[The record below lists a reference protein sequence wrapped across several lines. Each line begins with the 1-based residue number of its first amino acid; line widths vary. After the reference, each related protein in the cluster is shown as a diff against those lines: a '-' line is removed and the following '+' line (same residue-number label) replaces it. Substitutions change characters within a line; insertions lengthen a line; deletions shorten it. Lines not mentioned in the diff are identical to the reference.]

1 MAYLVD
7 PKTISIENLIEGST
21 IANVQHD
28 SRIDML
34 ELNEPASKLLFRD
47 KRLRLYIY
55 DIESGEKVALLS
67 YCSYAQ
73 WVPGSDV
80 VCAQNRNQLSVW
92 YNINDIDRVTH
103 IQIKGDVSGIE
114 RKDGKT
120 EILVQEGSATT
131 PYKVWRPFE
140 VF

>member
-1 MAYLVD
+1 MAQTFSNPAQKDVLCN
-7 PKTISIENLIEGST
+7 ISSNSFTGIFWPL
-21 IANVQHD
+21 
-28 SRIDML
+28 
-34 ELNEPASKLLFRD
+34 PKLLFRD

-80 VCAQNRNQLSVW
+80 VCAQNRNQLSIW
-92 YNINDIDRVTH
+92 YNINDIDRVNH

-120 EILVQEGSATT
+120 EILVQEGSAST
-131 PYKVWRPFE
+131 PYKVS
-140 VF
+140 